1 MKITGK
7 LFKTP
12 VLTGAISQPNVL
24 VGQLTNPAKTLN
36 GIVAIGVQGG
46 EVSYSMLQDKPSI
59 NEHQLISG
67 ENTLRQIGIGLST
80 NRAIDRLF

>member
-12 VLTGAISQPNVL
+12 VLTGAISQPNIL

-36 GIVAIGVQGG
+36 GIVAIGIQGG
-46 EVSYSMLQDKPSI
+46 EVSY
-59 NEHQLISG
+59 
-67 ENTLRQIGIGLST
+67 
-80 NRAIDRLF
+80 